1 MTSLKLAIIFTV
13 AVISGTVAVANAEEY
28 RFVNT
33 LPDHLEIQQNDVIIL
48 ENLTNSTINLRHTG
62 GLFSSG
68 ELYTNGT
75 WTGNM
80 PYEAGVYEW
89 TNVNVKEGFESTGTI
104 IIKSKTAVQK
114 PTVTISGNQLEGNI
128 GIEKQGGMPVAVTTI
143 SPTYESTTVSVKA
156 DQNGDFVTRLNLAE
170 TGTHEIIVSYNG
182 KTIDKISHQ
191 VTDESALEYA
201 ETDVLSIRLAILQT
215 LGHIL
220 EVLFGK

>member
-28 RFVNT
+28 RFENT
-33 LPDHLEIQQNDVIIL
+33 LPKYLEIQKDDVIVL

-80 PYEAGVYEW
+80 PYDEGVYEW
-89 TNVNVKEGFESTGTI
+89 VSEIGTGTI
-104 IIKSKTAVQK
+104 TIKPRVQSI
-114 PTVTISGNQLEGNI
+114 VILNENEISGNI
-128 GIEKQGGMPVAVTTI
+128 GIKKQGEIPVAVTTI
-143 SPTYESTTVSVKA
+143 SPTYESNTIPVKA
-156 DQNGDFVTRLNLAE
+156 DQNGDFVTKLDLTE
-170 TGTHEIIVSYNG
+170 QGTHEIIVSYNG
-182 KTIDKISHQ
+182 KIIDKISHQ
-191 VTDESALEYA
+191 VSDESTLEYA
-201 ETDVLSIRLAILQT
+201 ETDVLSLRLSILQT
-215 LGHIL
+215 LGQIL

>member
-89 TNVNVKEGFESTGTI
+89 VNTNSTGTI
-104 IIKSKTAVQK
+104 A
-114 PTVTISGNQLEGNI
+114 
-128 GIEKQGGMPVAVTTI
+128 
-143 SPTYESTTVSVKA
+143 
-156 DQNGDFVTRLNLAE
+156 
-170 TGTHEIIVSYNG
+170 VSY
-182 KTIDKISHQ
+182 TH
-191 VTDESALEYA
+191 L
-201 ETDVLSIRLAILQT
+201 T
-215 LGHIL
+215 LPTTPY
-220 EVLFGK
+220 V